1 MKHDYT
7 YKLLEVMDDEM
18 LSSLQSYVVNLNY
31 VTSNDF
37 QEYAIQVTPNFNVES
52 EKDILINIFFKKY
65 MHKYFS
71 PDGHIGSN
79 IARMSP
85 QSYVS
90 EHSDYTALTYGKMQN
105 NIVKFQIPIITNPGA
120 GLMWAHNK
128 TVRSDCV
135 NMVAGG
141 LYIIDNCRVHSS
153 VNFGNE
159 FRYYLTSRWNV
170 EKLIDKSVL
179 LPSGIPPNPVN

>member
-37 QEYAIQVTPNFNVES
+37 QEYAIQVTPNFNVE
-52 EKDILINIFFKKY
+52 KDILINTFFKKY

-71 PDGHIGSN
+71 EDAHIGSN

-85 QSYVS
+85 KSYVS

-120 GLMWAHNK
+120 GLMWSHNRI
-128 TVRSDCV
+128 VRSDCV

-141 LYIIDNCRVHSS
+141 LYVIDNCRVHSS

-170 EKLIDKSVL
+170 EKLIDNSVL
-179 LPSGIPPNPVN
+179 LPGTV